1 MSTDSKEM
9 DELARLIGESLK
21 LQGRPSLEE
30 MAAELEACRI
40 EFQND
45 WDNWINSPIKKAVD
59 RLSKKEKDKLIGILL
74 C

>member
-9 DELARLIGESLK
+9 DELARLIGESLN
-21 LQGRPSLEE
+21 LQRKPSLEE
-30 MAAELEACRI
+30 MVQTIEAHHE
-40 EFQND
+40 EFKYD

-59 RLSKKEKDKLIGILL
+59 RLSKEERNELVGLMF